1 MADLPVE
8 FDTPQDHLDILRSF
22 EICLS
27 AFDTP
32 AMRAAVRRRAVLE
45 SARSRSARGTGQ
57 PGPPWQQETPTSIF
71 GT

>member
-45 SARSRSARGTGQ
+45 SARSRSAR
-57 PGPPWQQETPTSIF
+57 
-71 GT
+71 